1 VSRLVIALV
10 LLVVAV
16 GVALILRRRRP
27 EPPTQPTWDVPGQLD
42 RDDFDRPDAPWLLA
56 VFTSATC
63 ESCEAAVTKAAPLA
77 SADVAFQD
85 VSWQTRRDLHERYQV
100 ETVPMILL
108 ADAEGVV
115 RTSFI
120 GTPPAADL
128 WGAVA
133 EARRPP
139 VG

>member
-16 GVALILRRRRP
+16 VVAVVLRRRRP
-27 EPPTQPTWDVPGQLD
+27 EPPTQATWDVPSQLD
-42 RDDFDRPDAPWLLA
+42 RDDFDRPDAPWLLT

-63 ESCEAAVTKAAPLA
+63 ESCDGAVTKAVPLA
-77 SADVAFQD
+77 SADVAFQEI
-85 VSWQTRRDLHERYQV
+85 SWQTRRDLHERYRV

-108 ADAEGVV
+108 ADPEGVV
-115 RTSFI
+115 RVSFI
-120 GTPPAADL
+120 GTPPTADL
-128 WGAVA
+128 WAAVA
-133 EARRPP
+133 GARQPP